1 MPESPGS
8 GAAVSFE
15 APDSFAPGCVEGS
28 TVVVLSVYEFGSVVL
43 SPGIGGSSGA
53 GSDEPPSFP

>member
-28 TVVVLSVYEFGSVVL
+28 TVVVLSVDEFGSVVL

>member
-1 MPESPGS
+1 MAESPGS

-15 APDSFAPGCVEGS
+15 AADSFAPGWVEGS
-28 TVVVLSVYEFGSVVL
+28 TVVVLSVDAFGSVVL

-53 GSDEPPSFP
+53 GSDDPPSFP

>member
-15 APDSFAPGCVEGS
+15 AADSFAPGWVEGS
-28 TVVVLSVYEFGSVVL
+28 TVVVLSVDEFGSVEL
-43 SPGIGGSSGA
+43 
-53 GSDEPPSFP
+53 